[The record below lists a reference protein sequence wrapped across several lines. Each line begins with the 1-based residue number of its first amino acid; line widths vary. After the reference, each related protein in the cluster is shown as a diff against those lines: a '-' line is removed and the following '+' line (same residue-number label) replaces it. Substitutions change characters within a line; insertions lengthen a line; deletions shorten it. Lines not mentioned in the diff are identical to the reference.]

1 MKAYG
6 CQSMVRPLKKVL
18 VKRPEEAFESQERID
33 GQWRSLDYLAR
44 PDFDRAVEEHQRFT
58 ALLEGAGAEVACLPA
73 DGRTGL
79 DALYTHDPVASVTD
93 QGVILGRMG
102 KDARMKEPDAMADW
116 FAGAGIPVAGRIEP
130 PGSVEGGDVVWLK
143 DDLAIIGL
151 TYRTNGEG
159 IRQFQALLQPR
170 GIDVVAVPMV
180 HWDGPGAVLHL
191 MSVISPA
198 GYGPCGRLRT
208 APAHPVPGDADRPGH
223 RPGGGAGRG
232 VRQSR
237 LQRAGRGTPPR
248 DRAKRQSGYGGP
260 HAEGR
265 LPGRNFRRRSN
276 LLRGQRRADLPDAPD
291 SARVMLSLAPGVSKD
306 APAVTRPTH
315 RLCPRTRTRA

>member
-1 MKAYG
+1 MNAYG

-33 GQWRSLDYLAR
+33 AQWRSLDYLAR
-44 PDFDRAVEEHQRFT
+44 PDYVRAVDEHRRFT
-58 ALLEGAGAEVACLPA
+58 SLLEAAGAEVACLPA

-102 KDARMKEPDAMADW
+102 KDARMGEPGALEDW

-130 PGSVEGGDVVWLK
+130 PGSVEGGDVVWLRN
-143 DDLAIIGL
+143 DLAVIGL

-159 IRQFQALLQPR
+159 IRQFQELLKPR

-191 MSVISPA
+191 MSVISLLDTDLA
-198 GYGPCGRLRT
+198 VVYDRLLPIPFREMLT
-208 APAHPVPGDADRPGH
+208 ALGIGLVPVPDEEYASLGCNVLAVGPRHVIARSGNPVTADRM
-223 RPGGGAGRG
+223 RKAGCRVETFDG
-232 VRQSR
+232 DHICY
-237 LQRAGRGTPPR
+237 AG
-248 DRAKRQSGYGGP
+248 SGGP
-260 HAEGR
+260 TC
-265 LPGRNFRRRSN
+265 L
-276 LLRGQRRADLPDAPD
+276 
-291 SARVMLSLAPGVSKD
+291 
-306 APAVTRPTH
+306 TRPI
-315 RLCPRTRTRA
+315 LRA